1 MNIINDKVVNSSN
14 IVHLLGKKSSEV
26 GNIVTLITQ
35 IAAQT
40 NLLALNAA
48 IEAARAGEQGKG
60 FAVVADEV
68 RKLAEKSGDS
78 AGQIDG
84 LIKEIQTEM
93 MSAVISMN
101 EGTNAVKEGIVLVK
115 NAGNSFHEILSD
127 VDGVSKNMQEVS
139 AVVQQIYAAS
149 QMMVQSVE
157 KIAEITKDSAVGAQN
172 IAAASQEQNA
182 IMKEVSNAADMLT
195 QMAIGLEKKFSIFKM

>member
-1 MNIINDKVVNSSN
+1 
-14 IVHLLGKKSSEV
+14 
-26 GNIVTLITQ
+26 
-35 IAAQT
+35 
-40 NLLALNAA
+40 
-48 IEAARAGEQGKG
+48 
-60 FAVVADEV
+60 
-68 RKLAEKSGDS
+68 
-78 AGQIDG
+78 
-84 LIKEIQTEM
+84 
-93 MSAVISMN
+93 
-101 EGTNAVKEGIVLVK
+101 LVK